1 MLEPLECS
9 TWLKVGWALM
19 WIRIRLCHCVNYE
32 LYFRDILV
40 ETILALNAF
49 PINPDFK
56 PPRGIRLL
64 KTMREENVDI
74 WPFGI
79 LLICG
84 LPIFLIINQSKTLS
98 LGKDLKV
105 SEVNFVD
112 DWSFVLI
119 SGQLMYHL
127 VAFWWDCKGMPTT
140 CMDLKLTR
148 MFIFWWRNSP
158 SSIEWLCWKVDYD
171 CENIVDERLY
181 I

>member
-1 MLEPLECS
+1 
-9 TWLKVGWALM
+9 M

-64 KTMREENVDI
+64 KTMREEKVDI

-112 DWSFVLI
+112 D
-119 SGQLMYHL
+119 
-127 VAFWWDCKGMPTT
+127 
-140 CMDLKLTR
+140 
-148 MFIFWWRNSP
+148 
-158 SSIEWLCWKVDYD
+158 
-171 CENIVDERLY
+171 
-181 I
+181 